1 MEKIR
6 HQRVLNGL
14 ETKLERQELFG
25 QGQRMDS
32 GETGARGKRGRA
44 QGRFIDIA
52 KEDMQRVG
60 DRRGVSDRVR

>member
-1 MEKIR
+1 M
-6 HQRVLNGL
+6 

-60 DRRGVSDRVR
+60 DRRGISDRVR